1 MMEEDLMSRID
12 AEMSR
17 LKGLL
22 RISERECRERDD
34 RISELEAQNETL
46 LARADELQFC
56 LTQARIVLEHFS
68 KMLPDFE
75 HRRWA
80 HGAMVAS
87 DMNLTDQRVAVRKH
101 LATHPLPGMTCDQCP
116 DQAAPAPEA
125 GARGPAAEGEGS

>member
-1 MMEEDLMSRID
+1 MSDMATQEDDSMSLID

-17 LKGLL
+17 LKGEIRVLT
-22 RISERECRERDD
+22 RERDERD
-34 RISELEAQNETL
+34 ERISELETRNETL

-75 HRRWA
+75 HRKWA

-87 DMNLTDQRVAVRKH
+87 DMNLTDERVARRRH
-101 LATHPLPGMTCDQCP
+101 LATHPLPGMTCGQCP
-116 DQAAPAPEA
+116 PDARQPGHGEASEA
-125 GARGPAAEGEGS
+125 GR